1 MDPLLQGAELNQFL
15 DMVTVR
21 TLDMNV
27 AKVGFHGI
35 SSYDGTVVYVAAGGA
50 DSITVPHEMENNI
63 RRYVEPEAAVQA
75 RLISPQKD
83 KSLKID
89 GVQCESGFVSE
100 HRFQKNYPEELPTSV
115 PDELISPF
123 SARWNRRAFR

>member
-1 MDPLLQGAELNQFL
+1 M

-35 SSYDGTVVYVAAGGA
+35 SSYDGTVVHVAAEGA
-50 DSITVPHEMENNI
+50 DSITLPQEMEHNI
-63 RRYVEPEAAVQA
+63 RRYVEPEAVVQA
-75 RLISPQKD
+75 RLIFPQKD
-83 KSLKID
+83 KSFEID

-100 HRFQKNYPEELPTSV
+100 HRFHKNYPEELPTSV
-115 PDELISPF
+115 PDDLISPF
-123 SARWNRRAFR
+123 SARWNCRAFR